1 MYKEESSANAA
12 ILHNVKEVYIH
23 VSFFIIIAF
32 PHNVNIPYQFSHFGF
47 CGAINQFNGNYI
59 FVDAPWCSGVPE
71 DFFPNNPA
79 RTALLSNL
87 PYDVK
92 VCMDPLT
99 NYAFAFFSFHLLM
112 VFLDCL

>member
-12 ILHNVKEVYIH
+12 LLHNVKEVYMH
-23 VSFFIIIAF
+23 VFFSLLLLSHIMLIFLTSFLSLAF
-32 PHNVNIPYQFSHFGF
+32 VVTSISSMG
-47 CGAINQFNGNYI
+47 I
-59 FVDAPWCSGVPE
+59 VDAPWCSGVPE
-71 DFFPNNPA
+71 DFFPYNRA

-99 NYAFAFFSFHLLM
+99 NYAFAFYCFIY
-112 VFLDCL
+112 